1 MKLLVTIA
9 LLGALPLV
17 SQGPPPA
24 DQASADAK
32 TLVFADFEKLENN
45 RPVTARGG
53 LIQMYGYQES
63 QIHKST
69 FKGQEGADPPAPEIV
84 RVKKDDPN
92 HAMKFDF
99 ALFAPNQWAGVT
111 VEFHG
116 LPDAD
121 GRPVPE
127 DVSGFKTLSL
137 EIYATGIEILRLEA
151 IANERGKDMAM
162 AYPQTTFRVRSGL
175 NTYKVPLK
183 NFNQP
188 AWVEVKVDAKEILK
202 RLTSINLTAFCDQC
216 QTNKQGMVVVDNL
229 VLEK

>member
-69 FKGQEGADPPAPEIV
+69 FKGLEGADPPAPEIV

-216 QTNKQGMVVVDNL
+216 ETNKQGMVVVDNL

>member
-24 DQASADAK
+24 DQPSADAK

-69 FKGQEGADPPAPEIV
+69 FKGLEGADPPAPEIV